1 MMAGF
6 EVVARLDIGVDNG
19 KGANHGIVAQP
30 HLIARMGAYDLWM
43 GFFKDSEDNVL
54 SLMSELPPAPV
65 TL

>member
-1 MMAGF
+1 VDDLVKAF
-6 EVVARLDIGVDNG
+6 QNLEQNGVR
-19 KGANHGIVAQP
+19 IVAQP